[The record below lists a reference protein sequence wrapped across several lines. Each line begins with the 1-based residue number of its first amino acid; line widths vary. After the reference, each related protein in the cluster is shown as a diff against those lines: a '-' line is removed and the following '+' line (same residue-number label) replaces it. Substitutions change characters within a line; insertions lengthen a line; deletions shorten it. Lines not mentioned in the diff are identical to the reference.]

1 MRKKYS
7 KAQFIRIVILSVLVM
22 LLISLISYPF
32 VYRVINNYQNYIINR
47 QCVIDYVH
55 STYGNNFEITDLS
68 IGSFKVA
75 VFETASTGYYGYDL
89 FKIKDKS
96 GNEPDFRIEIF
107 KGKVSHDYYTH
118 DRNKYFYENYINE
131 YIQSY
136 ISKDQ
141 YIIDMLLFDTS
152 SEKYDNYEE
161 VISNS
166 KETKNLRVVVWIL
179 IYADFVE
186 PEKFKWIDTLYND
199 LNTVNYKELSLYL
212 SFSSD
217 KDSTRA
223 LYANKY
229 NRISTNG
236 NITQDTLSEFLNNK
250 EIYSLKNS
258 LSYTQEK

>member
-1 MRKKYS
+1 
-7 KAQFIRIVILSVLVM
+7 
-22 LLISLISYPF
+22 
-32 VYRVINNYQNYIINR
+32 
-47 QCVIDYVH
+47 
-55 STYGNNFEITDLS
+55 
-68 IGSFKVA
+68 
-75 VFETASTGYYGYDL
+75 
-89 FKIKDKS
+89 
-96 GNEPDFRIEIF
+96 
-107 KGKVSHDYYTH
+107 
-118 DRNKYFYENYINE
+118 
-131 YIQSY
+131 
-136 ISKDQ
+136 
-141 YIIDMLLFDTS
+141 MLLFDTS